1 MKTSLKEFRQYVAQ
15 VGEIDPIMIDVEKAE
30 GIWVWDTD
38 GKKYI
43 DMLSGICVGNVG
55 HRNQR
60 IVEKVKQQL
69 DKYMHIMVYGEFVQS
84 PQLNYAKRLMSV
96 LPNNFNQIFY
106 VNSGSEAIE
115 GAIKAARLYNNRHEV
130 ISFKNSYHG
139 STLGAVSLLSDEK
152 LTQKFRPLI
161 PMCNR
166 IEFNNEDDLLKIT
179 EKTSCVVAET
189 IQAGAGVILP
199 KNDFLKKLKAK
210 CQEVG
215 ALLIMDEIQT
225 GFGRTGKLF
234 GFMNYGFVPD
244 ILCIAKGMGAGMP
257 IGAFVSSNEIM
268 NKLNNHHPLIG
279 HATTF
284 GGHPISCVAALE
296 NLNIIIEENLMDEVE
311 AKGEIYRTKL
321 IHPQIKEVRG
331 IGLFNCIE
339 LKHKE
344 NWQKALI
351 SCFEQGIITGT
362 HLFNEG
368 CLSIKPPLTITYDQI
383 NLSIEKIL
391 KALDALN

>member
-1 MKTSLKEFRQYVAQ
+1 MKTSLNEFRQYVAQ
-15 VGEIDPIMIDVEKAE
+15 VGEIDPIMIDVQKAE
-30 GIWVWDTD
+30 GVWVWDTS
-38 GKKYI
+38 GKKYM

-55 HRNQR
+55 HRNKR
-60 IVEKVKQQL
+60 VVEKIKEQL

-84 PQLNYAKRLMSV
+84 PQLDYAKRLMEV
-96 LPNNFNQIFY
+96 LPSNFNQIFY

-115 GAIKAARLYNNRHEV
+115 GAIKTARLYNKRYEI

-161 PMCNR
+161 PICNN
-166 IEFNNEDDLLKIT
+166 IEFNNEEDLLKIT

-189 IQAGAGVILP
+189 IQAGSGVVLP
-199 KNDFLKKLKAK
+199 ENGFLKKLKAR
-210 CQEVG
+210 CNEVG

-234 GFMNYGFVPD
+234 GFMNYDFVPD
-244 ILCIAKGMGAGMP
+244 ILCIAKSMGAGMP
-257 IGAFVSSNEIM
+257 IGAFVGSNEIM

-279 HATTF
+279 HASTF
-284 GGHPISCVAALE
+284 GGNAIGCVAALE
-296 NLNIIIEENLMDEVE
+296 NLNIIIEENLMDNVE
-311 AKGEIYRTKL
+311 AKGNIYRKKL

-331 IGLFNCIE
+331 KGLFNCIE
-339 LKHKE
+339 LKHKDV
-344 NWQKALI
+344 WQKALV